1 MSFDIAVSFAGQL
14 FGENEKI
21 SGDNYSTFT
30 VSVSE
35 RVYNKTTK
43 TSDYKTNYI
52 DVRVFGKTVDYVRK
66 IAKGTPVFVSGTLD
80 GLRSY
85 ESKGVEKIGISV
97 LGNLFNKGPKD
108 FSDSEPASGSTDKVS
123 DEYVDDEEEEE
134 EAAPVVRRV
143 RTAPTARV
151 NA

>member
-35 RVYNKTTK
+35 RVYNKATK

-66 IAKGTPVFVSGTLD
+66 ITKGTPVFVSGTLD
-80 GLRSY
+80 GLRAY

-97 LGNLFNKGPKD
+97 LGNVFNKGPKD
-108 FSDSEPASGSTDKVS
+108 FSDSEPVGGSDKVT
-123 DEYVDDEEEEE
+123 DEFLDDEEEEE
-134 EAAPVVRRV
+134 EVAPVARRV
-143 RTAPTARV
+143 RTAPTSRV